1 MELDLS
7 GLQARLD
14 NLRDNLDG
22 DLSGSWINVRN
33 NLNGT
38 LYSIRQPLGLDF
50 GELEIN
56 LDNIN
61 DRVNHIQDSLSEI
74 HISQYFFKK
83 RRKIGIYINHG

>member
-7 GLQARLD
+7 GLHARLD
-14 NLRDNLDG
+14 NLRDNLD

-33 NLNGT
+33 NLNGI

-56 LDNIN
+56 LDSVNA
-61 DRVNHIQDSLSEI
+61 RVNYIQDRLNDI

>member
-7 GLQARLD
+7 G
-14 NLRDNLDG
+14 N
-22 DLSGSWINVRN
+22 WINVRN
-33 NLNGT
+33 NLNGI

-56 LDNIN
+56 LDSVNA
-61 DRVNHIQDSLSEI
+61 RVNYMQDRLNDI

-83 RRKIGIYINHG
+83 RRKLGLDVNHG

>member
-7 GLQARLD
+7 GLHARLD
-14 NLRDNLDG
+14 NLRDNLD
-22 DLSGSWINVRN
+22 DLSGNWINVRN
-33 NLNGT
+33 NLNGI

-56 LDNIN
+56 LDSVNA
-61 DRVNHIQDSLSEI
+61 RVNYMQDRLNDI

-83 RRKIGIYINHG
+83 RRKLGLDVNHG

>member
-7 GLQARLD
+7 GLHARLD
-14 NLRDNLDG
+14 NLRDNLD
-22 DLSGSWINVRN
+22 DLSGNWINVRN
-33 NLNGT
+33 NLNGI

-61 DRVNHIQDSLSEI
+61 DRVNYMQDRLNDI

-83 RRKIGIYINHG
+83 RRKLGLDVNHG

>member
-7 GLQARLD
+7 GLHARLD
-14 NLRDNLDG
+14 NLRDNLD

-33 NLNGT
+33 NLNGI

-61 DRVNHIQDSLSEI
+61 DRVNYMQDRLNDI

-83 RRKIGIYINHG
+83 RRKLGLDVNHG